1 MKIFNMKYLWIAFFL
16 LLTIPANAHAIWIET
31 NTKAKVGDL
40 HEVRI
45 FFGEPNE
52 TNKPTA
58 TEKWYSDLN
67 TLSLSLTSPSGKVM
81 ILEKK
86 QAEWYYY
93 AHFKVEEEGVYK
105 LSINHLVAKVYKRMR
120 LRYQSVAFVSTQP
133 LTETIVMGDK
143 SFFQLGI
150 VPTEKEGV
158 QQYQAFYKKRKFK
171 KEKVTFD
178 FSVDKS
184 TTLYTDKEG
193 ALSFSP
199 EVPNRYV
206 VNLAKQKKHR
216 GKHNDKKH
224 LFDYIWLT
232 YLYDNKEA
240 IEANKLDSL

>member
-1 MKIFNMKYLWIAFFL
+1 
-16 LLTIPANAHAIWIET
+16 
-31 NTKAKVGDL
+31 
-40 HEVRI
+40 
-45 FFGEPNE
+45 
-52 TNKPTA
+52 
-58 TEKWYSDLN
+58 
-67 TLSLSLTSPSGKVM
+67 
-81 ILEKK
+81 
-86 QAEWYYY
+86 
-93 AHFKVEEEGVYK
+93 
-105 LSINHLVAKVYKRMR
+105 MR
-120 LRYQSVAFVSTQP
+120 LRYQSVAFVSTKP

-158 QQYQAFYKKRKFK
+158 QEYRAFYKNRKFK

-240 IEANKLDSL
+240 IGANKLDSL